1 MVVREG
7 DPCDRHVK
15 ENDSGV
21 SGCIDRDLFT
31 NTTTIRYYDRC
42 CYIRYMTQGQMY
54 GTCAGVTR
62 EEFMDIV
69 ETIHN
74 MEKISEI
81 KVYELNCKS
90 SYLQFALVIALLS
103 FLF

>member
-1 MVVREG
+1 
-7 DPCDRHVK
+7 
-15 ENDSGV
+15 
-21 SGCIDRDLFT
+21 
-31 NTTTIRYYDRC
+31 
-42 CYIRYMTQGQMY
+42 MTQGQMY
-54 GTCAGVTR
+54 GACAGVTR